1 LKATTVTQS
10 EDDTVEALRCWL
22 SFVSS
27 DSAKGSRT
35 RFYDSSTRQD

>member
-1 LKATTVTQS
+1 LKATTVTQN
-10 EDDTVEALRCWL
+10 EDDLVDALRCWL

-27 DSAKGSRT
+27 DSTNGSRT